1 MRVAALAPLA
11 AMVVALANAAPA
23 PNADPFFCIFGW
35 GPGCDSA
42 PTTSSPKATST
53 SIAGVKTT
61 SASTTVA
68 ATSVKLR
75 SSSAPTA
82 TATKASS
89 TLASATKAA
98 AATSI
103 ANWTWLWDPTY
114 IFNMWN
120 NYNAFRWEKYNDCSF
135 NGYSLTYV
143 KAWYY
148 QTYGFKPLNGC
159 QWNDVHTFLAKYA
172 VKTSVVPASTQ
183 KYTPGCANP
192 FGGVDFNW
200 KPTSSSASSKA
211 TSAVSASKA
220 ASSSALPSSAAA
232 TSKASSVVVS
242 PSAASL
248 TKAASTQAALQS
260 AAAQVVSSQVV
271 SSQAV
276 SSQATSTQAVSTQAV
291 STQSASSVAQSSA
304 VASQA
309 SAPSSVVASQVA
321 SSSVQSS
328 VVASQPASSSVDS
341 SSVAQ
346 ATNSAIDGAGG
357 SVGTGSAS
365 DIATSTDS
373 AVAAPT
379 STAITGSGIKGT
391 PITLSNGRVAQDLG
405 CMAEVDGRKFTSA
418 SIDNPEVMTNEWCSN
433 WCFNLGYPVS
443 GTEYAKECYCSGVD
457 KLASWTV
464 SNQCVMPCA
473 GDASGQSICG
483 GPQALQVTYS
493 PDAART
499 VSLPANWVEKGCF
512 QDNSSRVLTYQ
523 AWSGKSDS
531 TLESCSAQ
539 CASLGY
545 TIAGAEYGS
554 ECFCGNEFVGG
565 PVAIGSGRCNMP
577 CAGNGGS
584 QCGGSFAL
592 TVASL
597 SS

>member
-11 AMVVALANAAPA
+11 AMVVALANAAPV
-23 PNADPFFCIFGW
+23 PNADPFFCIFGESSSDVFLENRSLTSVFFSGW

-42 PTTSSPKATST
+42 PTTSSLKATST

-61 SASTTVA
+61 IASTAVA
-68 ATSVKLR
+68 PTSVKLS

-120 NYNAFRWEKYNDCSF
+120 NFNAFRELLVCLTSSLHSLTFRLTGWEKYNDCSF

-309 SAPSSVVASQVA
+309 STPSSVVASQVA

-443 GTEYAKECYCSGVD
+443 G
-457 KLASWTV
+457 
-464 SNQCVMPCA
+464 
-473 GDASGQSICG
+473 
-483 GPQALQVTYS
+483 
-493 PDAART
+493 
-499 VSLPANWVEKGCF
+499 
-512 QDNSSRVLTYQ
+512 
-523 AWSGKSDS
+523 
-531 TLESCSAQ
+531 
-539 CASLGY
+539 
-545 TIAGAEYGS
+545 
-554 ECFCGNEFVGG
+554 
-565 PVAIGSGRCNMP
+565 
-577 CAGNGGS
+577 
-584 QCGGSFAL
+584 
-592 TVASL
+592 
-597 SS
+597 